1 MTFTE
6 ENSKQEAQ
14 PKVKIRRN
22 PPQPLQTAWT
32 GTVLVLK
39 NSSTTTVAEN
49 TSPLHSPV
57 DDSIAYYR
65 NRAEKSCLLQ
75 HTNVHRSLNKHIIH
89 L

>member
-1 MTFTE
+1 MTLTE
-6 ENSKQEAQ
+6 GNSKQEAQ

-22 PPQPLQTAWT
+22 PHNPTNSMDRNSA
-32 GTVLVLK
+32 GTQ

-57 DDSIAYYR
+57 VDSIAYYR
-65 NRAEKSCLLQ
+65 NRAEKSCLLK